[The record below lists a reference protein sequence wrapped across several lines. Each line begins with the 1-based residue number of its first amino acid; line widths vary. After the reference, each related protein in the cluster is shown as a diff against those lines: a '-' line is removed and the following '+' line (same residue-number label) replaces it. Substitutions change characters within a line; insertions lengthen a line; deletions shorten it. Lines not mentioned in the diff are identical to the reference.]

1 MEREAL
7 YIDFVDGII
16 DKESEEE
23 FAKLFAS
30 DESFR
35 RGFKAYLKL
44 IQTINKNTKGFGP
57 TVEETNQLFSRLG
70 ILPPIYAVPSAGAK
84 AKTGKYYSF
93 SKYFATAIIASLL
106 TFLLMYNSYD
116 SIIENSE
123 TIAKIY
129 ASNPK
134 LIVMESPE
142 TAINQKDSE
151 LSKMKSIQHFAKNQ
165 SKLASEE
172 VSNYDSDE
180 LANPLNTKIIHI
192 KIDKST
198 IDNSFLSDDDLM
210 KQDERIFYKNEI
222 ENLITMDE
230 FEKINTEMTNNFN
243 LEIKNTPTINKG
255 TIKINPESLNEYNN
269 MDFSI
274 KYGLFSNFEIGLN
287 IRQETFY
294 LEYNGTDE
302 FKGDYRIIQHPNI
315 LSYGII
321 TRYKLLKIGQSVE
334 PFMQIGIN
342 ANKSG
347 MITRELIGFEYLP
360 IDNFYF
366 IFGAEFSQFIFQ
378 HQNAIKNSSKTS
390 INFGLGVKL

>member
-44 IQTINKNTKGFGP
+44 ITTINKNTRGFGP
-57 TVEETNQLFSRLG
+57 TVDETNQLFSRLG
-70 ILPPIYAVPSAGAK
+70 ILPPVYALPSAGAK

-93 SKYFATAIIASLL
+93 SKSFATLILASI

-116 SIIENSE
+116 SIIEKSE
-123 TIAKIY
+123 TNARIY
-129 ASNPK
+129 ESNPK

-151 LSKMKSIQHFAKNQ
+151 LSKMKSIQRFAKNQ
-165 SKLASEE
+165 SKLPSED
-172 VSNYDSDE
+172 DSKNDFDE
-180 LANPLNTKIIHI
+180 LANSNNPRNIHI
-192 KIDKST
+192 KIEKST

-230 FEKINTEMTNNFN
+230 FEKIETEMTNNFN

-274 KYGLFSNFEIGLN
+274 KFGLFSNFEIGLN

-321 TRYKLLKIGQSVE
+321 TRYKLLRIGQSVE

-366 IFGAEFSQFIFQ
+366 ILGAEFSQFIFQ
-378 HQNAIKNSSKTS
+378 HQNAIKNANKISL
-390 INFGLGVKL
+390 NFGLGVKL

>member
-7 YIDFVDGII
+7 YMDFVDGII

-70 ILPPIYAVPSAGAK
+70 ILPPVYAVPSAGTK

-93 SKYFATAIIASLL
+93 SKYFVTAIIASLL

-151 LSKMKSIQHFAKNQ
+151 LSKMESIQHFAKNQ

-180 LANPLNTKIIHI
+180 LANPVNTKTIHI

-222 ENLITMDE
+222 ENLINLEE
-230 FEKINTEMTNNFN
+230 FEKINTEMTNNFIIE
-243 LEIKNTPTINKG
+243 LKNTPTITSKEV
-255 TIKINPESLNEYNN
+255 KVNPESLNEFNN
-269 MDFSI
+269 IDLSLNYAI
-274 KYGLFSNFEIGLN
+274 SSNFEVGLN

-294 LEYNGTDE
+294 LEYNGTDD
-302 FKGDYRIIQHPNI
+302 FKGEYIIIQHPNI
-315 LSYGII
+315 LSYGLI
-321 TRYKLLKIGQSVE
+321 TRYKPLMITQNIA
-334 PFMQIGIN
+334 PIMQLSFN
-342 ANKSG
+342 ASKSG
-347 MITRELIGFEYLP
+347 IITRELVGFEYLP

-366 IFGAEFSQFIFQ
+366 MFGAEFSQFIFQ
-378 HQNAIKNSSKTS
+378 HQNVINNSSKIS